1 MSRET
6 TMAYINDIATRV
18 NDPAIYGGASL
29 MVGAGFSKN
38 AEGIGNRKTPPDWS
52 ELATAMYDELYPKP
66 SDTAE
71 VKNWKKQRII
81 KTSGKNTLRLAEEYI
96 AFFDRNKMN
105 ALIEKM

>member
-66 SDTAE
+66 SDWSC
-71 VKNWKKQRII
+71 VKI
-81 KTSGKNTLRLAEEYI
+81 
-96 AFFDRNKMN
+96 
-105 ALIEKM
+105 